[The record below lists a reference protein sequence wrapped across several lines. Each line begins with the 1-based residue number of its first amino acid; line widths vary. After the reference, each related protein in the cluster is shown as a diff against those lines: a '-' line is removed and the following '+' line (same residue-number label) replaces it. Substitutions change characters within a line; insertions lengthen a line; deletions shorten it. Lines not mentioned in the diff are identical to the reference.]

1 MSGSGGRGFPPRRRT
16 TRGSD
21 FTDPKAPSET
31 LIPFAGPADTA
42 RPALIRQALA
52 GGRFKRVGAPADP
65 LGPAAPVPLPKGRQ
79 IVGKVIAVISN
90 WGNFK
95 LEPQIRDAEELLH
108 LPLRDRGTAGNL
120 ASATTQVGGRFGGG
134 GRRH

>member
-1 MSGSGGRGFPPRRRT
+1 M
-16 TRGSD
+16 
-21 FTDPKAPSET
+21 
-31 LIPFAGPADTA
+31 IPFAGRADTA

-90 WGNFK
+90 WGSFK

-108 LPLRDRGTAGNL
+108 LPLWDLSDSGLNL
-120 ASATTQVGGRFGGG
+120 AAATTLVGGDGRVCARG